1 MRGMRRGMRLAG
13 PMVALV
19 LVACGP
25 APALVLPS
33 GATASHEAHDAALAR
48 AEATLTDAHGMTFAP
63 AGPHHVVGTDRA
75 GNQLDFVGVP
85 VEEVVLTLDAT
96 DAAAALAAADAY
108 LPIAR
113 DLLGGP
119 ASVWTWVRDG
129 LACRADARTDCGAA
143 TAQGNLSARF
153 TDDGP
158 DFWVVAISRG

>member
-1 MRGMRRGMRLAG
+1 MRLAG
-13 PMVALV
+13 PMVALM

-33 GATASHEAHDAALAR
+33 GVAASHEVHDLALAR

-75 GNQLDFVGVP
+75 SNQLDFVGVP

-96 DAAAALAAADAY
+96 DATAALTLADAY
-108 LPIAR
+108 LPVAR

-119 ASVWTWVRDG
+119 GSLWSRVRDG
-129 LACRADARTDCGAA
+129 LACRAASRTDCAAA
-143 TAQGNLSARF
+143 TTEGGLSARF

-158 DFWVVAISRG
+158 DFWVVAISRA

>member
-1 MRGMRRGMRLAG
+1 MG
-13 PMVALV
+13 PIAALV
-19 LVACGP
+19 LVACSP

-33 GATASHEAHDAALAR
+33 GAATSHEARDPALAR
-48 AEATLTDAHGMTFAP
+48 AEATLTDEHGVTFVP
-63 AGPHHVVGTDRA
+63 AGPHHVVGTDPA

-96 DAAAALAAADAY
+96 DSATALTAADAY

-119 ASVWTWVRDG
+119 ASVWSWVRDG
-129 LACRADARTDCGAA
+129 LACRAESRTDCAAA
-143 TAQGNLSARF
+143 TAQGSLTARF